1 MSALPTILIIDD
13 TSFWRETTE
22 QILTKAGYQTVAAGG
37 GAEAFEI
44 LLKTAVNLIIL
55 DNDMPQMSGL
65 RFLSLLRDDDRWKKT
80 PVIMLTADMRR
91 ENIIQAHKLGA
102 AEYLL
107 KAQFS
112 PQLVLT
118 RVEKH
123 MSIPSNYLMTG

>member
-91 ENIIQAHKLGA
+91 ENIIQAHKLG
-102 AEYLL
+102 
-107 KAQFS
+107 
-112 PQLVLT
+112 
-118 RVEKH
+118 
-123 MSIPSNYLMTG
+123 